1 MHYKESQI
9 KKTLMKQLIILSFL
23 VILLASCRQPKDVP
37 SEFADVSQV
46 ETGIPVSVMLTAY
59 STTLIADGEAQTRL
73 RIAVTDSL
81 NREITTAG
89 DSIRVYVTGDGL
101 LKYYDG
107 TEPAIRTDTGGHL
120 YAACRLEQGIC
131 RLLFVSGKTPG
142 KVKVEARS
150 GKLWPGAH
158 EIHTIPADFV
168 LMEPRKDQLPATT
181 KTIDRMIGA
190 DISWLPQLEAKGT
203 RFKENSRD
211 TDAILLLKKHG
222 FNYIRLRIFVN
233 PENEKGYSPG
243 EGFCG
248 LPHTLA
254 MARRIHQAGMKLL
267 LDFHYSDYWA
277 DPQQQYKPLA
287 WEQLSFTTLCDT
299 VSAYTARVINALRAQ
314 GTPPAMVQV
323 GNEINHGILWPDGHI
338 GNPDQL
344 AALLKAGAE
353 GVRDTDPTVPVMMHL
368 ALGGQHDEAKFW
380 LNNMIA
386 RGVTFDIIGISYY
399 PRWHGT
405 LDDLKFNLNDLATR
419 YNKPLNVVEY
429 SDFKKEVYDIVFA
442 IPGEMG
448 KGACIWEPLNW
459 RSGLF
464 DRNHQTTGL
473 WGVYDSLAKQ
483 YLR

>member
-120 YAACRLEQGIC
+120 YSACRLEQGIC

-142 KVKVEARS
+142 KVKVEVRS
-150 GKLWPGAH
+150 GKCWPGAH

-168 LMEPRKDQLPATT
+168 LIEPRKDQLPATT
-181 KTIDRMIGA
+181 KPIDRMIGA

-203 RFKENSRD
+203 RFKENGRD

-254 MARRIHQAGMKLL
+254 MARRIHQTGMKLL

-277 DPQQQYKPLA
+277 DPQ
-287 WEQLSFTTLCDT
+287 
-299 VSAYTARVINALRAQ
+299 
-314 GTPPAMVQV
+314 
-323 GNEINHGILWPDGHI
+323 
-338 GNPDQL
+338 
-344 AALLKAGAE
+344 
-353 GVRDTDPTVPVMMHL
+353 
-368 ALGGQHDEAKFW
+368 
-380 LNNMIA
+380 
-386 RGVTFDIIGISYY
+386 
-399 PRWHGT
+399 
-405 LDDLKFNLNDLATR
+405 
-419 YNKPLNVVEY
+419 
-429 SDFKKEVYDIVFA
+429 
-442 IPGEMG
+442 
-448 KGACIWEPLNW
+448 
-459 RSGLF
+459 
-464 DRNHQTTGL
+464 
-473 WGVYDSLAKQ
+473 
-483 YLR
+483 

>member
-1 MHYKESQI
+1 MASQT
-9 KKTLMKQLIILSFL
+9 KKTVMKQLIIISFL
-23 VILLASCRQPKDVP
+23 VILPASCRQTKEVP
-37 SEFADVSQV
+37 SEFAAVSQV

-59 STTLIADGEAQTRL
+59 STTLIADGEARTRL

-81 NREITTAG
+81 NREITSAE
-89 DSIRVYVTGDGL
+89 DSIRVYVTGDGS

-107 TEPAIRTDTGGHL
+107 TAPAIRTDTVGHL
-120 YAACRLEQGIC
+120 YSACRLEQGIC

-142 KVKVEARS
+142 KVKVEAQS
-150 GKLWPGAH
+150 GKCWPGAH

-168 LMEPRKDQLPATT
+168 MMEPRKDQLPATT
-181 KTIDRMIGA
+181 KPIDRMMGA

-203 RFKENSRD
+203 RFKENGRD
-211 TDAILLLKKHG
+211 ADAILLLKKHG

-254 MARRIHQAGMKLL
+254 MARRIHDTGMKLL

-287 WEQLSFTTLCDT
+287 WERLPFTTLCDT
-299 VSAYTARVINALRAQ
+299 VSAYTARVINALKTQ

-353 GVRDTDPTVPVMMHL
+353 GARDADPTVPVMMHL

-419 YNKPLNVVEY
+419 YNKPVNVVEY
-429 SDFKKEVYDIVFA
+429 SDFKKEMHDIVFA

-464 DRNHQTTGL
+464 DRDHQTTGL
-473 WGVYDSLAKQ
+473 WGVYDNLAKQ